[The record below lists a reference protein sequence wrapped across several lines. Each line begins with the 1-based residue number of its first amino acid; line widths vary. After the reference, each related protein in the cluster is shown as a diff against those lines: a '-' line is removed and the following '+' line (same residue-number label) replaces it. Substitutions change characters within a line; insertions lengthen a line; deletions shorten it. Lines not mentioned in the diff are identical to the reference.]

1 MQRYSLTAH
10 YIKTSLNLAKIEQKN
25 ADLPLFSLFRK
36 ERNALIYKVTDSQ
49 YVSIYSFGVVT
60 VFGFDDKKEIA
71 KLIKRCAVSDD
82 ETTTIEVKPIVEDYA
97 VVIDPDQPESV
108 EFDFTRLKQLTVE
121 KLLLVFH
128 VVAQSVAIDFLENQV
143 QESMQD
149 IERIHGALATKGS
162 LATNGKSILKM
173 VGKNGNIVHFIINRL
188 SLLDKPDITWE
199 DKEAEALFTGL
210 RKMFEL
216 DDRFS
221 AMRYK
226 LEFIHDSSET
236 MMTALHTKRAELME
250 LTVILLIAIEIIM
263 FLPGVMPK

>member
-36 ERNALIYKVTDSQ
+36 ERNALIYKVNESQ

-60 VFGFDDKKEIA
+60 CFGIDDKKEVT

-82 ETTTIEVKPIVEDYA
+82 ERTTIEVKPIVEDYA

-128 VVAQSVAIDFLENQV
+128 VVA
-143 QESMQD
+143 
-149 IERIHGALATKGS
+149 
-162 LATNGKSILKM
+162 
-173 VGKNGNIVHFIINRL
+173 
-188 SLLDKPDITWE
+188 
-199 DKEAEALFTGL
+199 
-210 RKMFEL
+210 
-216 DDRFS
+216 
-221 AMRYK
+221 
-226 LEFIHDSSET
+226 
-236 MMTALHTKRAELME
+236 
-250 LTVILLIAIEIIM
+250 
-263 FLPGVMPK
+263 

>member
-1 MQRYSLTAH
+1 MQRFPLSAH
-10 YIKTSLNLAKIEQKN
+10 YVKTSLNLAKIEQKN
-25 ADLPLFSLFRK
+25 SDLPLFSLFRK
-36 ERNALIYKVTDSQ
+36 ERNALIYRITESQ
-49 YVSIYSFGVVT
+49 YVAIYSFGVVT

-71 KLIKRCAVSDD
+71 KLIKRCAVGDD
-82 ETTTIEVKPIVEDYA
+82 TPTIEVKPITEDYA
-97 VVIDPDQPESV
+97 VVIDPEQPESV

-128 VVAQSVAIDFLENQV
+128 VVAQSVAIDFLESQV
-143 QESMQD
+143 HESMQD
-149 IERIHGALATKGS
+149 IERIHGALAKRGS
-162 LATNGKSILKM
+162 LATDGRSILKM
-173 VGKNGNIVHFIINRL
+173 VGKNGNIIHFIINRL

-226 LEFIHDSSET
+226 LDFIHDSSET

-263 FLPGVMPK
+263 FLPGVLPH

>member
-1 MQRYSLTAH
+1 MQRYPLSAH
-10 YIKTSLNLAKIEQKN
+10 YLKTSLNLAKIEQKN
-25 ADLPLFSLFRK
+25 ADLPLFTLFRK
-36 ERNALIYKVTDSQ
+36 ERNALIYKLSDTQ
-49 YVSIYSFGVVT
+49 YVAIYSFGVVT
-60 VFGFDDKKEIA
+60 VFGIDDKKEIG
-71 KLIKRCAVSDD
+71 KLLKRCAVGD
-82 ETTTIEVKPIVEDYA
+82 EESAAIEVKPISEEYA
-97 VVIDPDQPESV
+97 IVIDAEQPESV

-121 KLLLVFH
+121 KLILVFH

-149 IERIHGALATKGS
+149 IERIHGSLATKGS

-173 VGKNGNIVHFIINRL
+173 VGKNGNIIHFIINRL

-199 DKEAEALFTGL
+199 DKEAETLFTGL